1 MNRLYNII
9 LINGKILLSIIARLS
24 FLLAPE
30 SKLKK
35 FAKGQQGLV
44 KLIQNEMACHKDSE
58 VPVIWLHASSLG
70 EYGVARPIIKR
81 LRQQGKYRIVVTFFS
96 PTGYEALNI
105 HHPEIDH
112 IFYLPLDTARNAR
125 TFIETVHPQK
135 AIFIISEY
143 WVNYLNELKARNIP
157 TFLISAVISRNAP
170 FFKWYGRL
178 FRPSLQ
184 AFTHFL
190 VLNRQSGENLQSLGY
205 KNFSVTGDPLFDNA
219 IAVASTPYQNPIVEK
234 FACGKEVFIAGSVSD
249 RKDMQLVCHLAN
261 RHRDV
266 RFIIVP
272 HEISEEILNDIKF
285 NLEGYALCYSE
296 CDDNTDFSDTQ
307 TLIIDYLGALAFL
320 YRYGKWAYVGGGFT
334 PYLHSI
340 IEATVYGL
348 PVAFGPMIQRK
359 VTPNELIELGIG
371 RVVRSEKELDN
382 WFESLK
388 DAPRRLEQ
396 IKNTAQDY
404 SRANSGATSNIIQIL
419 A

>member
-44 KLIQNEMACHKDSE
+44 KLIQNEMTCHKDSE

-285 NLEGYALCYSE
+285 NLEGYALCHSE
-296 CDDNTDFSDTQ
+296 CDGNTDFSDTQ

>member
-9 LINGKILLSIIARLS
+9 LINGKILLAIIARLS
-24 FLLAPE
+24 FLLSTE

-35 FAKGQQGLV
+35 FAKGQQGLI
-44 KLIQNEMACHKDSE
+44 KQIQAEMSCHKNNPT
-58 VPVIWLHASSLG
+58 PVIWLHAASLG
-70 EYGVARPIIKR
+70 EYGVARPIIKQLKQR
-81 LRQQGKYRIVVTFFS
+81 STCRIVLTFFS
-96 PTGYEALNI
+96 PTGYEALHI

-112 IFYLPLDTARNAR
+112 IFYLPLDTPKNAR
-125 TFIETVHPQK
+125 TFIDTIHPQK
-135 AIFIISEY
+135 TIFIISEY
-143 WVNYLNELKARNIP
+143 WINYLNELRMRNIP

-170 FFKWYGRL
+170 FFKWYGGL
-178 FRPSLQ
+178 FRSSLET
-184 AFTHFL
+184 FTHFL

-205 KNFSVTGDPLFDNA
+205 RNFSVTGDPLFDNA

-234 FACGKEVFIAGSVSD
+234 FAYGKDVFIAGSVSD
-249 RKDMQLVCHLAN
+249 RKDLQLICHLAN
-261 RHRDV
+261 RYRDV

-272 HEISEEILNDIKF
+272 HEISEEVLNDIKF
-285 NLEGYALCYSE
+285 NLDGYALCYSE
-296 CDDNTDFSDTQ
+296 CDADTDFSDTQ

-359 VTPNELIELGIG
+359 VTPNELMELGIG
-371 RVVRSEKELDN
+371 QVVRSEKELEK
-382 WFESLK
+382 WFEALRNEPQQLK
-388 DAPRRLEQ
+388 Q
-396 IKNTAQDY
+396 IKNTALDY
-404 SRANSGATSNIIQIL
+404 SRSNSGATSNIIQIL